1 MNWQEYFLNYHKDG
15 FERFFKECKKKYY
28 SYGKVTGII
37 KLNDITSLEATAF
50 KDLLGTSF
58 HEHDN
63 IKISIKKFY
72 ERLKGTTIE
81 DFNFLDLFIKT
92 DSNFNGHSKKE
103 TKELEEQE
111 YQAYLQKSITN
122 INNESLKQIILDDN
136 QDFDK
141 IIRKYYKESRS
152 KLSQIL
158 SNLDILLNNLPT
170 KITYLPI
177 YASLTSN
184 PHYLDINSKSSND
197 FLKILC
203 IINHLKYPNTLQEKI
218 DIFNSINVYTDPLSN
233 YILTSNLVISKSI
246 NKFYNQY
253 GSLILN
259 LENLENMKSITGKNN
274 IIFMFENPSVLN
286 YFKSLNKDYSIVIV
300 SGMPNMAC
308 YKLLDNIDDNCNIY
322 YHGDYDP
329 EGLLIAQKL
338 KMRYPKIKLLGYS
351 KDNYFK
357 SYPNNIISSISL
369 SKLNN
374 IVVPE
379 LKEIKESIITKRKAG
394 YEENMLKLLNEYVEK
409 IYNQK
414 A

>member
-1 MNWQEYFLNYHKDG
+1 M
-15 FERFFKECKKKYY
+15 
-28 SYGKVTGII
+28 
-37 KLNDITSLEATAF
+37 
-50 KDLLGTSF
+50 
-58 HEHDN
+58 
-63 IKISIKKFY
+63 
-72 ERLKGTTIE
+72 
-81 DFNFLDLFIKT
+81 
-92 DSNFNGHSKKE
+92 
-103 TKELEEQE
+103 
-111 YQAYLQKSITN
+111 QKSITN

-259 LENLENMKSITGKNN
+259 LENLENMKSITDKNN

-374 IVVPE
+374 IVVLE

>member
-1 MNWQEYFLNYHKDG
+1 
-15 FERFFKECKKKYY
+15 
-28 SYGKVTGII
+28 
-37 KLNDITSLEATAF
+37 
-50 KDLLGTSF
+50 
-58 HEHDN
+58 
-63 IKISIKKFY
+63 
-72 ERLKGTTIE
+72 
-81 DFNFLDLFIKT
+81 
-92 DSNFNGHSKKE
+92 
-103 TKELEEQE
+103 
-111 YQAYLQKSITN
+111 
-122 INNESLKQIILDDN
+122 
-136 QDFDK
+136 
-141 IIRKYYKESRS
+141 
-152 KLSQIL
+152 
-158 SNLDILLNNLPT
+158 
-170 KITYLPI
+170 
-177 YASLTSN
+177 
-184 PHYLDINSKSSND
+184 
-197 FLKILC
+197 
-203 IINHLKYPNTLQEKI
+203 
-218 DIFNSINVYTDPLSN
+218 
-233 YILTSNLVISKSI
+233 
-246 NKFYNQY
+246 
-253 GSLILN
+253 
-259 LENLENMKSITGKNN
+259 
-274 IIFMFENPSVLN
+274 MFENPSVLN